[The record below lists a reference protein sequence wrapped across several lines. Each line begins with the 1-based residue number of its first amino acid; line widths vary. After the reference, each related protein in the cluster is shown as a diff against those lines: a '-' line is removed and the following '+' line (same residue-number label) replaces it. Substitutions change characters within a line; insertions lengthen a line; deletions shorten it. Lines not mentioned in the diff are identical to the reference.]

1 MASSSRKPMPCKRAL
16 PVAVLRWCI
25 HLSSAGTRRASF
37 GGLRALPIGANELP
51 RSGVIN
57 TPKLQLLSP
66 PQSHY
71 RCQQAWVGARQQ
83 TILALYKLPQLVLL
97 NLTQVGG
104 VGDPHSTM
112 LHGVHGFLV
121 GYGFLVEACVLPD
134 GVVIPAYR
142 R

>member
-37 GGLRALPIGANELP
+37 GGLRALPIGANELLQ
-51 RSGVIN
+51 SG
-57 TPKLQLLSP
+57 
-66 PQSHY
+66 
-71 RCQQAWVGARQQ
+71 VGARQQ

-97 NLTQVGG
+97 ILTQVGG

-112 LHGVHGFLV
+112 LHGVHGFLI

-134 GVVIPAYR
+134 GVVITAHR